1 MKSSFKAVAAMILMT
16 GLFAGTAWAVGNIHI
31 GQTEIHPFL
40 SIKEIFSDNIYYT
53 STDEKSD
60 SILETTP
67 GVKIQM
73 PMGMHRLL
81 AEYWAIDRR
90 YNTYRGEDT
99 TDHHAKGLLD
109 LKFGSQLSLT
119 ASGAFDKGHEPRYMS
134 ASGFIEVFRTNIGYG
149 SATYQLTGRSKVQI
163 EYTQTSW
170 NYVTSDFR
178 DRDEGLT
185 SGYFYYRFLPKT
197 WVFVQ
202 YDHKAIEY
210 TDPTSDLDNT
220 ENSALIGLQWE
231 ATAKSRGTIRVG
243 RTSKDYKDPAVK
255 DTSNLRWSLD
265 IDHKFS
271 DDSSIVLTGRR
282 QVNEANAVGVANYTT
297 TGLYGEFSFRFLS
310 KTAFLLRGSFS
321 KDVYSNAVP
330 PETVA
335 REDKYSLAGVG
346 LKYFMKDWIDLGAD
360 YNKRDRNSNFDVND
374 YKETQYVLYVK
385 MSF

>member
-1 MKSSFKAVAAMILMT
+1 MKIALRAVVAMILMT
-16 GLFAGTAWAVGNIHI
+16 GLFAGTAGAVGNIHF
-31 GQTEIHPFL
+31 GLLEVHPFL
-40 SIKEIFSDNIYYT
+40 SLKEEFSDNIYFT

-60 SILETTP
+60 SILVTNP
-67 GVKIQM
+67 GIRMQL
-73 PMGMHRLL
+73 PIRMHRLL

-90 YNTYRGEDT
+90 YDTYKGEDT

-109 LKFGSQLSLT
+109 LKSGSRFILT
-119 ASGAFDKGHEPRYMS
+119 ASGAFDKGHEPRSSS

-149 SATYQLTGRSKVQI
+149 SATYQLAGRSKIQV

-170 NYVTSDFR
+170 NYLTSDFR

-185 SGYFYYRFLPKT
+185 TGCFYYRFLPRT
-197 WVFVQ
+197 SVFVE
-202 YDHKAIEY
+202 YDHKVVNY
-210 TDPTSDLDNT
+210 TDTTSVLDNI
-220 ENSALIGLQWE
+220 ENSSLIGLQWE
-231 ATAKSRGTIRVG
+231 VTAKSRGTIRAG
-243 RTSKDYKDPAVK
+243 WTTKDYKDSTVK
-255 DTSNLRWSLD
+255 DFSGPRWSLS

-271 DDSSIVLTGRR
+271 EESSVALTGRR

-297 TGLYGEFSFRFLS
+297 TGLDGEFSFRFLS
-310 KTAFLLRGSFS
+310 KTAFLLRGSYS

-335 REDKYSLAGVG
+335 REDTYTLAGVG
-346 LKYFMKDWIDLGAD
+346 LKYFMKDWINLGAD

-374 YKETQYVLYVK
+374 YKENQYVLSVN